1 MKVDTSLWMKV
12 HLYLSLFFLPAA
24 LIYALTGA
32 LYIFDVR
39 ENADAKI
46 QEFTLP
52 SIPQQGEEQA
62 TILSVLH
69 ANNLKVPNDTQIR
82 LQKGNATMGSI
93 AYNVSITTNKQG
105 QAIVRVTDRG
115 LYGILVLMHKAK
127 GKFYFDIIAVGFAI
141 SLMIFYLSGLII
153 TSFCKKKRK
162 EALLTFTLG
171 LLLTALAIWASV

>member
-1 MKVDTSLWMKV
+1 MKFDKSLWMKV
-12 HLYLSLFFLPAA
+12 HLYLSLFFLPVA
-24 LIYALTGA
+24 LIYVLTGA
-32 LYIFDVR
+32 LYILGVR
-39 ENADAKI
+39 EDVDAKI

-52 SIPQQGEEQA
+52 SMPQQGEEQA

-69 ANNLKVPNDTQIR
+69 ANNLKIPNNTDIR
-82 LQKGNATMGSI
+82 VQKGNITMGSI
-93 AYNVSITTNKQG
+93 TYSASITTNKQG
-105 QAIVRVTDRG
+105 EAIVRVTDRG

-141 SLMIFYLSGLII
+141 SLMIFYFSGLII

-171 LLLTALAIWASV
+171 LLLPALAIWASV

>member
-1 MKVDTSLWMKV
+1 MKFDKSLWMKV

-62 TILSVLH
+62 AILSVLH
-69 ANNLKVPNDTQIR
+69 AK
-82 LQKGNATMGSI
+82 
-93 AYNVSITTNKQG
+93 
-105 QAIVRVTDRG
+105 
-115 LYGILVLMHKAK
+115 
-127 GKFYFDIIAVGFAI
+127 
-141 SLMIFYLSGLII
+141 
-153 TSFCKKKRK
+153 
-162 EALLTFTLG
+162 
-171 LLLTALAIWASV
+171 

>member
-1 MKVDTSLWMKV
+1 MKFDKSLWMKV

-62 TILSVLH
+62 AILSVLH

-82 LQKGNATMGSI
+82 VQKGNATMGSI
-93 AYNVSITTNKQG
+93 AYNVSITTNKDKRSCALPIEACMESWCLCTKQR
-105 QAIVRVTDRG
+105 ASF
-115 LYGILVLMHKAK
+115 ILTLSPLALP
-127 GKFYFDIIAVGFAI
+127 
-141 SLMIFYLSGLII
+141 SLL
-153 TSFCKKKRK
+153 
-162 EALLTFTLG
+162 
-171 LLLTALAIWASV
+171 